1 MKAAIHARASRD
13 RPGGPAPSPPTVA
26 LYARVSKGEGQDP
39 ETQLLQLRDWATQ
52 SGIEAVEYVDRA
64 STRDTRPQKEEV
76 LRLARLGLVDTIV
89 VAGLDRWGRT
99 LSELVLELDEF
110 EKRDIRLV
118 SLREGF
124 SLDNAMGRAF
134 ANLLAVFADL
144 ERRFIRERTLQ
155 GLIRAV
161 ARGKIR
167 GRHPADCG
175 CGWRSESGD
184 RRHDGKV
191 KPVRDGNRIVAWNYP
206 NGPTKPVRWSRPNK
220 PPTEGDRSAT
230 GGGGF

>member
-1 MKAAIHARASRD
+1 MKS
-13 RPGGPAPSPPTVA
+13 A
-26 LYARVSKGEGQDP
+26 LYSRVSKGEDQDP
-39 ETQLLQLRDWATQ
+39 ENQLLQLRDWAART
-52 SGIEAVEYVDRA
+52 GADVVGEYVDRA
-64 STRDTRPQKEEV
+64 STRDTRPRKEEI

-110 EKRDIRLV
+110 EKRGIRLV

-167 GRHPADCG
+167 GRHPAD
-175 CGWRSESGD
+175 
-184 RRHDGKV
+184 
-191 KPVRDGNRIVAWNYP
+191 
-206 NGPTKPVRWSRPNK
+206 
-220 PPTEGDRSAT
+220 
-230 GGGGF
+230 

>member
-1 MKAAIHARASRD
+1 VKAAKQ
-13 RPGGPAPSPPTVA
+13 RPGVA

-39 ETQLLQLRDWATQ
+39 ETQLLQLRDWATR
-52 SGIEAVEYVDRA
+52 SGIEAVDDVDRA
-64 STRDTRPQKEEV
+64 PTRDTRPQKEEV

-99 LSELVLELDEF
+99 LSELVLELDDF
-110 EKRDIRLV
+110 EKGDIRLV
-118 SLREGF
+118 SLRGGF

-175 CGWRSESGD
+175 CGWRSEGGD
-184 RRHDGKV
+184 RRHDGNV
-191 KPVRDGNRIVAWNYP
+191 KPIRDGNRIVAWGYP
-206 NGPTKPVRWSRPNK
+206 NGPTKPVRWTRNK
-220 PPTEGDRSAT
+220 PPTKGDGSAT
-230 GGGGF
+230 GGGGV